1 MYPFTSSYLSDKI
14 KTVRWRNAWLVKFMI
29 HFGRKCQPILFYAI
43 KPLKSIILSWPA
55 YFWLWLVGS
64 NKLINV
70 LMKTWC
76 YRGKGGLFNKR
87 KIEQA
92 VFLKYKYENNAALK
106 RYSRRHTSGSS
117 RGLLMLR

>member
-76 YRGKGGLFNKR
+76 YRRKGGLFNKR

-92 VFLKYKYENNAALK
+92 VLK
-106 RYSRRHTSGSS
+106 RYSHRHTSGSS